1 MVVNKLCTQVG
12 LERWGATLPTGFALN
27 RSRLQLTGLEEPEE
41 LWDRLKEAL
50 AESQRLAAANKKL
63 SARVQVLERQVSEV
77 GGLTDD
83 ELVAELPN
91 RMGRALESAQ
101 GVARDIVR
109 RARKNEAAI
118 RQNAV
123 ESAAEIVRE
132 AEGQASAYMERA
144 VAEAT
149 AHVAKAEESASEII
163 GSARRRRKEILSEL
177 QNEAL
182 TLQEQIKVLRRD
194 QTRVLHAY
202 DVVERTLVEARR
214 ALHQADAA
222 PQANAPPP
230 RQRPQA
236 SAGVAGPR
244 NGHKP
249 VPLPTAVYDWF
260 PPATSTG

>member
-1 MVVNKLCTQVG
+1 M
-12 LERWGATLPTGFALN
+12 PTGFALN
-27 RSRLQLTGLEEPEE
+27 RPRLQLTGLEEPEE

-63 SARVQVLERQVSEV
+63 SARLEALERQVSEV

-83 ELVAELPN
+83 ELVAELPK

-118 RQNAV
+118 RQGAV
-123 ESAAEIVRE
+123 ESAADIVRE
-132 AEGQASAYMERA
+132 AEGQAAAYMKRA

-149 AHVAKAEESASEII
+149 AHMAKAEASASEII
-163 GSARRRRKEILSEL
+163 GSARRRRKEILAEL

-182 TLQEQIKVLRRD
+182 TLEQRIKVLRRD
-194 QTRVLHAY
+194 QTRVLQAY
-202 DVVERTLVEARR
+202 DVVEQTLVEARR
-214 ALHQADAA
+214 ALRQADAA
-222 PQANAPPP
+222 PQSEAPPP
-230 RQRPQA
+230 NQERPQA
-236 SAGVAGPR
+236 PAAAARPR

-249 VPLPTAVYDWF
+249 VPLRAAAVYDWS
-260 PPATSTG
+260 PPATSAG